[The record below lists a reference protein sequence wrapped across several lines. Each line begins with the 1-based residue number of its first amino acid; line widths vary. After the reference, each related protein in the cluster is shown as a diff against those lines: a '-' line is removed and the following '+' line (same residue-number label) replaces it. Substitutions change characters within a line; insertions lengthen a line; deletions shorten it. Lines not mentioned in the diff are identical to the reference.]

1 MRRNTSRLILLY
13 AALLLGNAAAWGWAF
28 ALFGGN
34 TALMGT
40 ALLAYALGLRHAVDA
55 DHIAAIDNTTRKL
68 VQEGKRPLGVCLFFS
83 LGHSTVVVLASAA
96 IALASLKLG
105 RLVWLHEIGANIGT
119 AVSASFLFLI
129 AAANILT
136 LLGILR
142 AMRGATDLPT
152 LPGGVLGRLLKPVM
166 RLVSKSWHL
175 YPLGFLFGL
184 GFDTASEVGL
194 LGISASQASHAV
206 PFWSIMVFPALFT
219 AGMSLI
225 DTTDGVLMTG
235 AYGWALLRPAR
246 KLVYNLTVTLFSIL
260 VALVIGAL
268 EAANLLAGRLAL
280 DGPAWRF
287 IAGLNSHFGA
297 LGVAT
302 ILGLTGCWALS
313 VLMAR
318 RAA

>member
-68 VQEGKRPLGVCLFFS
+68 VQEGQRPLGVGLFFS
-83 LGHSTVVVLASAA
+83 LGHSTVVALASAA
-96 IALASLKLG
+96 IAVAALRLG
-105 RLVWLHEIGANIGT
+105 RLDWLHTIGATIGT
-119 AVSASFLFLI
+119 AVSASFLFVI
-129 AAANILT
+129 AAANIVT

-142 AMRGATDLPT
+142 AMRGGGDLPA
-152 LPGGVLGRLLKPVM
+152 LPGGLLGRLLKPVM

-184 GFDTASEVGL
+184 GFDTASEIGL

-219 AGMSLI
+219 AGMSLV

-235 AYGWALLRPAR
+235 AYGWALLQPAR

-297 LGVAT
+297 LGAAT